1 MDFRN
6 VKLNLVEK
14 IAFDYHVGFCNGEIG
29 AGSVRGRASP
39 WLSKRPYALDGVV
52 VERVGL
58 VGRKH
63 CSIIKF
69 AIRSR
74 ILVAEPQNIRSAVWP
89 MSKARREAQ
98 EAHLL
103 RDISC
108 KKGNYDA
115 KGNPDRPRRIA
126 DCCVDSADGRSRR
139 APPRT

>member
-1 MDFRN
+1 
-6 VKLNLVEK
+6 VALE
-14 IAFDYHVGFCNGEIG
+14 
-29 AGSVRGRASP
+29 
-39 WLSKRPYALDGVV
+39 LDGVV
-52 VERVGL
+52 VDRVGL

-103 RDISC
+103 RDIM
-108 KKGNYDA
+108 
-115 KGNPDRPRRIA
+115 
-126 DCCVDSADGRSRR
+126 
-139 APPRT
+139 